1 MSYLKYLANIN
12 TKRSTVNEH
21 VMLLPNIKQPFFP
34 RVTIT
39 NSMFGNLESM
49 DTKATGIDEAPVQAY
64 KYRSCG
70 KNVITNQQDTKELKV
85 LNICQRPKALVYQK
99 SKISSTRKF
108 CCQPPDLIMLIQLQL
123 PL

>member
-12 TKRSTVNEH
+12 TKIYSNEPI
-21 VMLLPNIKQPFFP
+21 MLLPNIKQPFFP

>member
-1 MSYLKYLANIN
+1 
-12 TKRSTVNEH
+12 
-21 VMLLPNIKQPFFP
+21 MLLPNIKQPFSP

>member
-1 MSYLKYLANIN
+1 M
-12 TKRSTVNEH
+12 VNEP
-21 VMLLPNIKQPFFP
+21 VMLLSNIKQSFSP
-34 RVTIT
+34 RVTLT
-39 NSMFGNLESM
+39 NLMFGNFESM

-99 SKISSTRKF
+99 SKIAQGNF
-108 CCQPPDLIMLIQLQL
+108 VGNHLI
-123 PL
+123 

>member
-1 MSYLKYLANIN
+1 
-12 TKRSTVNEH
+12 
-21 VMLLPNIKQPFFP
+21 MLLPNIKQHFSS

-85 LNICQRPKALVYQK
+85 LNIC
-99 SKISSTRKF
+99 
-108 CCQPPDLIMLIQLQL
+108 
-123 PL
+123 